1 VNPLVSII
9 CLCYNHAAF
18 VREAVESVLKQSY
31 SPLQIILAD
40 DASTDG
46 SVPEIKNLKA
56 EYPQLELLLLP
67 KNVGNCKAFN
77 SAFKLANGKYVVDF
91 ATDDVMM
98 PERIQKQV
106 AQFERLDESVG
117 VVFTDAVYID
127 ATGTVFRHHYDYLFS
142 KKLLSTI
149 PQGDVYQDLLQ
160 RYFIASPTMLVRKKV
175 LDEIN
180 GYDESL
186 TYEDFDFWIRSSRN
200 YKYFFLDEKLTMIRR
215 RHTSL
220 SSGWYVPGDP
230 QLHST
235 YLVCKKAQQLNRS
248 PEDTLAL
255 VKRVRY
261 ELRQSVL
268 SENFPEANLFFQL
281 LQELRAPNLLDR
293 FTIQL
298 ARLKVPLSSLRKLY
312 HRFRYGDN

>member
-46 SVPEIKNLKA
+46 SVSEIKKLKA

-67 KNVGNCKAFN
+67 NNVGNCKAFN
-77 SAFKLANGKYVVDF
+77 SAFKMANGKYVVDF

-98 PERIQKQV
+98 TERIQKQV

-142 KKLLSTI
+142 KNLLSTI
-149 PQGDVYQDLLQ
+149 PQGDVYKDLLQ

-175 LDEIN
+175 LDEMN
-180 GYDESL
+180 GYDETL

-248 PEDTLAL
+248 PEDTQAL

-281 LQELRAPNLLDR
+281 LQELHAPDVLDR

-298 ARLKVPLSSLRKLY
+298 ARLKVPLSSFRKLY
-312 HRFRYGDN
+312 HRFRYGDD